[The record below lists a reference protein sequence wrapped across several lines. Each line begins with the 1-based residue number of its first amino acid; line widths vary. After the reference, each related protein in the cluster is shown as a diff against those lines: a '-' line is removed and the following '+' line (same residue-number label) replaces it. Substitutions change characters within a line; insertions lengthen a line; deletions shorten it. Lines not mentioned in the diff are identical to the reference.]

1 VKGRLQGKMPID
13 LENYLSKS
21 WTHKTGA
28 NGKLK
33 VAILAAGLGTRMDP
47 LTVHHI
53 PKPMFPLGGS
63 TPMLEL
69 WVRKAV
75 DAGITQISM
84 NLSVLKDTIKSYFRD
99 GARFGASIE
108 YIEEGIPSGTLG
120 GICKQT
126 LGKNVKRVSQNEEVA
141 NIAEFS
147 GTTVIVPSGDIVTNF
162 STAML
167 EEMYEIHRKKGA
179 ALSMLLTPVPLKR
192 RAEFGTVV
200 LESPET
206 SPGFITKSG
215 RIVNFFEKDPNS
227 PSNLNNASVYI
238 IEKDLLKILDPLRT
252 EAKMGIEGAF
262 YDFGKHVF
270 PAMLGKIDYVSLP
283 KDCVLWGLEY
293 DGLWFD
299 VGRKADYLTV
309 NKSVL
314 DEAIPIDI
322 PYERFPWGYLGTNV
336 AIDFS
341 KVKIIPPVIIGND
354 CVIERDAEIGPYA
367 IIGDG
372 WTIERKAR
380 IRNSVLWKRY
390 SFTNDKGITIPAS
403 ERKIVDRHE
412 VRKGVTIDES
422 IVVGGT
428 IEKNLFRKT
437 VDVLE
442 SGEIK
447 VLPIN
452 WVPKVPRI

>member
-1 VKGRLQGKMPID
+1 MPID
-13 LENYLSKS
+13 LEDYLSKS
-21 WTHKTGA
+21 WTNKKGV

-63 TPMLEL
+63 TPMVEL
-69 WVRKAV
+69 WVRKSV
-75 DAGITQISM
+75 EAGITQISM

-99 GARFGASIE
+99 GARFGVNIE
-108 YIEEGIPSGTLG
+108 YVEEEIPSGTLG

-126 LGKNVKRVSQNEEVA
+126 LGKNAKRVSHIEEVTT
-141 NIAEFS
+141 NAEFN
-147 GTTVIVPSGDIVTNF
+147 GTSVIVPSGDIVTDF

-179 ALSMLLTPVPLKR
+179 ALTILLTPVPLKR
-192 RAEFGTVV
+192 RAEFGTVL
-200 LESPET
+200 LEAPET
-206 SPGFITKSG
+206 LHGFISKSG
-215 RIVNFFEKDPNS
+215 RIANFFEKDPNS

-238 IEKDLLKILDPLRT
+238 IEKDLLKIIDPLRT

-270 PAMLGKIDYVSLP
+270 PAMLGKIDYISIP
-283 KDCVLWGLEY
+283 RDCVLWGLEY

-299 VGRKADYLTV
+299 VGRKTDYLSV
-309 NKSVL
+309 NKSIL
-314 DEAIPIDI
+314 DDEIPIDI
-322 PYERFPWGYLGTNV
+322 PYEKFPWGYLGTNV

-341 KVKIIPPVIIGND
+341 KVKIVPPVVIGND
-354 CVIERDAEIGPYA
+354 CVVEPDAEIGPYA

-372 WTIERKAR
+372 WTIERGAR
-380 IRNSVLWKRY
+380 IKNSVLWKRY
-390 SFTNDKGITIPAS
+390 SFTNDQGITIPAT

-412 VRKGVTIDES
+412 VRRNVTISES

-428 IEKNLFRKT
+428 IEKNLIKKT

-442 SGEIK
+442 SGEIE

-452 WVPKVPRI
+452 WVPKGPRI

>member
-1 VKGRLQGKMPID
+1 MPID
-13 LENYLSKS
+13 LDNYLSNS
-21 WTHKTGA
+21 WTHKTGE
-28 NGKLK
+28 NEKLK

-63 TPMLEL
+63 TPMVEL

-75 DAGITQISM
+75 EAGITQISM
-84 NLSVLKDTIKSYFRD
+84 NLSVLKDTIKGYFKD
-99 GARFGASIE
+99 GARFGANID
-108 YIEEGIPSGTLG
+108 YIEEEIPSGTLG

-126 LGKNVKRVSQNEEVA
+126 LGKNAKRVSQNDEIT
-141 NIAEFS
+141 NIAEFN
-147 GTTVIVPSGDIVTNF
+147 GTSVVVPSGDIVTNF
-162 STAML
+162 GTDTL
-167 EEMYEIHRKKGA
+167 KEMYDIHRKKGA
-179 ALSMLLTPVPLKR
+179 ALSILLTPVPMNR
-192 RAEFGTVV
+192 RSEFGTVV

-206 SPGFITKSG
+206 FPSSIKKSG
-215 RIVNFFEKDPNS
+215 RITNFFEKDPNS

-270 PAMLGKIDYVSLP
+270 PAMLGKIDYISLP
-283 KDCVLWGLEY
+283 KDCILWGLEY

-299 VGRKADYLTV
+299 VGRKTDYLSV
-309 NKSVL
+309 NKSILNGEVH
-314 DEAIPIDI
+314 IDM

-341 KVKIIPPVIIGND
+341 KVNIIPPVIIGND
-354 CVIERDAEIGPYA
+354 CVVEHDVEIGPYA

-372 WTIERKAR
+372 WTIERGAR
-380 IRNSVLWKRY
+380 VRNSVLWKRY

-403 ERKIVDRHE
+403 ERKIVDRHQ
-412 VRKGVTIDES
+412 VLRGVTIDES

-428 IEKNLFRKT
+428 IEKDLLGKT

-442 SGEIK
+442 SGEIE

-452 WVPKVPRI
+452 WVPNGPRA